1 MIIYDNLCAKVN
13 RVTRQNLGQETHQ
26 NLPLEIC
33 TIQKFVLTKKQA
45 RIISKTA
52 LYIQHF
58 LNNN

>member
-45 RIISKTA
+45 RISKKT